1 MKPTNMLTFFA
12 LLVISCNNSSDR
24 SNTLA
29 YKTYKAYNNGD
40 TATAIIYH
48 SKEMFKGTLEI
59 QYKGTYKDS
68 GNVKGVVKGDTLIG
82 EFHFLA
88 YKLAW
93 HRKPVAFLMKKNRMV
108 MGQGL
113 TKLTVGIPH
122 FYPGVPVDF
131 NEKERFVFFPI
142 EPR

>member
-1 MKPTNMLTFFA
+1 MRTTYIFFFTLFVLACNSNSNMPKP
-12 LLVISCNNSSDR
+12 LV
-24 SNTLA
+24 
-29 YKTYKAYNNGD
+29 YKTYKAYQKGD
-40 TATAIIYH
+40 TATAKIYH

-68 GNVKGVVKGDTLIG
+68 GDVKGVVKGDTLIG
-82 EFHFLA
+82 EFYFLT

-93 HRKPVAFLMKKNRMV
+93 QRKPVAFLLKKDRMV

-122 FYPGVPVDF
+122 FNTEVPIDF
-131 NEKERFVFFPI
+131 NEKERFVFFL
-142 EPR
+142 RN